1 MTVSQP
7 AVAELRP
14 PVLWPLPDPPRREP
28 DEMAANSDHLTIN
41 GGAFHLAKHFGR
53 PAITVFGGDRYL
65 VLFPPHDMTGIRYP
79 DMLIAFDADPEA
91 YRRSNGY
98 IISEQGKPPDFVLEI
113 GSPSTGRVDV
123 GEKRDYYEAL
133 GVPEYWR
140 FDETGRSHGARL
152 AGDRL
157 VAGVYRPI
165 DIEEL
170 EEDVLR
176 GRSAILQLDLRW
188 EHGQL
193 KWHDPE
199 TGRHIATY
207 DDQVARAERE
217 RAGRVAAEARAVQ
230 AEALWQAGGRRGRT
244 QSGTRSTS
252 RPRSAGPGAQ
262 GTTATPAFLIRSN
275 PAPSRTHWNRSCRPG
290 RRIRSGCGSSAA
302 GAGSGRPRRP

>member
-1 MTVSQP
+1 MMKGQCRATTFAGPVPSQPCAQAEPNRCAMTLSQP
-7 AVAELRP
+7 AVAELQP
-14 PVLWPLPDPPRREP
+14 PVLWPLPDPPQREP
-28 DEMAANSDHLTIN
+28 DEMAANFDHLAIT
-41 GGAFHLAKHFGR
+41 GGAIHLARHFGR
-53 PAITVFGGDRYL
+53 PATTVIGSDRYL

-113 GSPSTGRVDV
+113 GSPSTGRVDT
-123 GEKRDYYEAL
+123 GEKRDDYAAL
-133 GVPEYWR
+133 GIPEYWR

-157 VAGVYRPI
+157 VDGVYRPI
-165 DIEEL
+165 AIEAL
-170 EEDVLR
+170 EEDVLQ
-176 GRSAILQLDLRW
+176 GRSAVLQLDLRW

-217 RAGRVAAEARAVQ
+217 REGRVAAEAELKAERAARAVL
-230 AEALWQAGGRRGRT
+230 EAQVRELKAQL
-244 QSGTRSTS
+244 Q
-252 RPRSAGPGAQ
+252 RPHS
-262 GTTATPAFLIRSN
+262 
-275 PAPSRTHWNRSCRPG
+275 
-290 RRIRSGCGSSAA
+290 
-302 GAGSGRPRRP
+302 

>member
-1 MTVSQP
+1 MMKVKCRATAFAGPVPSQPCAQAEPNRCAMTLSQP

-14 PVLWPLPDPPRREP
+14 PVLWPLPDPPPREP
-28 DEMAANSDHLTIN
+28 DEMAANFDHLAIT
-41 GGAFHLAKHFGR
+41 GSALHLARHFGR
-53 PAITVFGGDRYL
+53 PATTVFGGDLYL
-65 VLFPPHDMTGIRYP
+65 APFPPHDMTGIRYP

-98 IISEQGKPPDFVLEI
+98 IVSEQGKPPDFVLEI

-123 GEKRDYYEAL
+123 GKKRDYYEAL

-152 AGDRL
+152 D
-157 VAGVYRPI
+157 GVYRPI

-176 GRSAILQLDLRW
+176 GRSAVLQLDLRW

-207 DDQVARAERE
+207 DDQVARAETAETRAERE
-217 RAGRVAAEARAVQ
+217 RAARA
-230 AEALWQAGGRRGRT
+230 ALEAQVRELKAQRQRP
-244 QSGTRSTS
+244 QS
-252 RPRSAGPGAQ
+252 
-262 GTTATPAFLIRSN
+262 
-275 PAPSRTHWNRSCRPG
+275 
-290 RRIRSGCGSSAA
+290 
-302 GAGSGRPRRP
+302 

>member
-1 MTVSQP
+1 
-7 AVAELRP
+7 
-14 PVLWPLPDPPRREP
+14 
-28 DEMAANSDHLTIN
+28 
-41 GGAFHLAKHFGR
+41 
-53 PAITVFGGDRYL
+53 
-65 VLFPPHDMTGIRYP
+65 MTGIRYP

-98 IISEQGKPPDFVLEI
+98 IVSEQGKPPDFVLEI
-113 GSPSTGRVDV
+113 GSPSTGRVDT
-123 GEKRDYYEAL
+123 GEKRDYHAAL

-157 VAGVYRPI
+157 VDGVYRPVA
-165 DIEEL
+165 IEEL

-176 GRSAILQLDLRW
+176 GRSAVLQLDLRW

-217 RAGRVAAEARAVQ
+217 REGRVAAEDRAERAEVQVRQEREGRATTEAELQAERAARAIL
-230 AEALWQAGGRRGRT
+230 EAQVRELKAQL
-244 QSGTRSTS
+244 Q
-252 RPRSAGPGAQ
+252 RPNS
-262 GTTATPAFLIRSN
+262 
-275 PAPSRTHWNRSCRPG
+275 
-290 RRIRSGCGSSAA
+290 
-302 GAGSGRPRRP
+302 

>member
-1 MTVSQP
+1 
-7 AVAELRP
+7 
-14 PVLWPLPDPPRREP
+14 
-28 DEMAANSDHLTIN
+28 
-41 GGAFHLAKHFGR
+41 
-53 PAITVFGGDRYL
+53 
-65 VLFPPHDMTGIRYP
+65 MTGIRYP

-91 YRRSNGY
+91 YHRSNGY

-123 GEKRDYYEAL
+123 GKKRDYYEVL
-133 GVPEYWR
+133 GIPEYWR

-157 VAGVYRPI
+157 VDGVYRPI

-170 EEDVLR
+170 EEDVLQ
-176 GRSAILQLDLRW
+176 GRSAVLHLDLRW

-217 RAGRVAAEARAVQ
+217 RAGRGGRAEARAVREREGRVAAEARIGQERA
-230 AEALWQAGGRRGRT
+230 ARAALEAQVRELKAQL
-244 QSGTRSTS
+244 Q
-252 RPRSAGPGAQ
+252 RPHS
-262 GTTATPAFLIRSN
+262 
-275 PAPSRTHWNRSCRPG
+275 
-290 RRIRSGCGSSAA
+290 
-302 GAGSGRPRRP
+302 

>member
-1 MTVSQP
+1 MTVLQP
-7 AVAELRP
+7 AVAELQP

-28 DEMAANSDHLTIN
+28 DEMAANFDHLAIT
-41 GGAFHLAKHFGR
+41 GGALHLARHFGR
-53 PAITVFGGDRYL
+53 PAATVIGSDRYL
-65 VLFPPHDMTGIRYP
+65 VPFPPNDMTRSRYP

-123 GEKRDYYEAL
+123 GAKRDDYAAL
-133 GVPEYWR
+133 GIPEYWR

-157 VAGVYRPI
+157 VDGVYRPI
-165 DIEEL
+165 AIEEL
-170 EEDVLR
+170 EEDVLQ
-176 GRSAILQLDLRW
+176 GRSAVLQMDLRW

-207 DDQVARAERE
+207 DDQVARAETAETRVETAEAQIGRE
-217 RAGRVAAEARAVQ
+217 REGRVAAEVRAEREREGRVTAEVRAEREREGRVTAEARVETAEAQIEQERAARA
-230 AEALWQAGGRRGRT
+230 ALEAQVRELKAQL
-244 QSGTRSTS
+244 Q
-252 RPRSAGPGAQ
+252 RPNS
-262 GTTATPAFLIRSN
+262 
-275 PAPSRTHWNRSCRPG
+275 
-290 RRIRSGCGSSAA
+290 
-302 GAGSGRPRRP
+302 

>member
-1 MTVSQP
+1 MTLSQP
-7 AVAELRP
+7 AVAELQP
-14 PVLWPLPDPPRREP
+14 PVLWPLPDPPPREP
-28 DEMAANSDHLTIN
+28 DEMAANFDHLAIT
-41 GGAFHLAKHFGR
+41 GGAIHLARHFGR
-53 PAITVFGGDRYL
+53 PATTVIGSDRYL
-65 VLFPPHDMTGIRYP
+65 VLFPPRDMTGIRYP

-98 IISEQGKPPDFVLEI
+98 IVSEQGKPPDFVLEI

-123 GEKRDYYEAL
+123 GAKRDYYEAL
-133 GVPEYWR
+133 GIPEYWR

-157 VAGVYRPI
+157 VDGVYRPI

-176 GRSAILQLDLRW
+176 GHSAVLQLDLRW

-207 DDQVARAERE
+207 DDQVARAETAETRAEGE
-217 RAGRVAAEARAVQ
+217 RAGRVAAEARAEGERAGRVA
-230 AEALWQAGGRRGRT
+230 AEARAEEERAGRAAAEVRIEGAEARAETAEVRAERAEIQVGQEREARAVLEA
-244 QSGTRSTS
+244 QIRELKAQLQ
-252 RPRSAGPGAQ
+252 RPHS
-262 GTTATPAFLIRSN
+262 
-275 PAPSRTHWNRSCRPG
+275 
-290 RRIRSGCGSSAA
+290 
-302 GAGSGRPRRP
+302 

>member
-1 MTVSQP
+1 
-7 AVAELRP
+7 
-14 PVLWPLPDPPRREP
+14 
-28 DEMAANSDHLTIN
+28 MANFEHLTIS
-41 GGAFHLAKHFGR
+41 GGALHLARHFGL
-53 PAITVFGGDRYL
+53 PATTVFGGDRYL
-65 VLFPPHDMTGIRYP
+65 ALFPPADMTGIRYP

-91 YRRSNGY
+91 YDRSNGY
-98 IISEQGKPPDFVLEI
+98 IVSEQGKPPDFVLEI

-123 GEKRDYYEAL
+123 GEKRDYYESL

-170 EEDVLR
+170 EEDVLQ
-176 GRSAILQLDLRW
+176 GHSAVLQLDLRW

-207 DDQVARAERE
+207 DDQVARAETAETRAERE
-217 RAGRVAAEARAVQ
+217 RAGRVSAETRAEQAEVRVGQERAGRAATEAELQAERAARAIL
-230 AEALWQAGGRRGRT
+230 EAQVRELKAQL
-244 QSGTRSTS
+244 Q
-252 RPRSAGPGAQ
+252 RPHS
-262 GTTATPAFLIRSN
+262 
-275 PAPSRTHWNRSCRPG
+275 
-290 RRIRSGCGSSAA
+290 
-302 GAGSGRPRRP
+302 

>member
-1 MTVSQP
+1 MTLSQP
-7 AVAELRP
+7 AVAELQP
-14 PVLWPLPDPPRREP
+14 PVLWPLPDPPQREP
-28 DEMAANSDHLTIN
+28 DEMAANFDHLAIT
-41 GGAFHLAKHFGR
+41 GGALHLARHFGR
-53 PAITVFGGDRYL
+53 PATTVIGSDRYL

-98 IISEQGKPPDFVLEI
+98 IVSEQGKPPDFVLEI

-123 GEKRDYYEAL
+123 GAKRDYYEAL
-133 GVPEYWR
+133 GIPEYWR

-157 VAGVYRPI
+157 VDGVYRPI
-165 DIEEL
+165 AIEEL

-176 GRSAILQLDLRW
+176 GRSAVLQLDLRW

-217 RAGRVAAEARAVQ
+217 REGRVAAEARAVREREGRAA
-230 AEALWQAGGRRGRT
+230 AEAELGTEREGRVAAEVRAEREREGRVT
-244 QSGTRSTS
+244 AEARAETAEGQIGQERAARAALEAQVRELKAQLQ
-252 RPRSAGPGAQ
+252 RPNS
-262 GTTATPAFLIRSN
+262 
-275 PAPSRTHWNRSCRPG
+275 
-290 RRIRSGCGSSAA
+290 
-302 GAGSGRPRRP
+302 